1 MYVYE
6 KSALDA
12 FEKIKE
18 VSDGMDEVFLRKAL
32 KPYSKG
38 KTALAQAEELITL
51 IDKKRKLI
59 AFYYD
64 IKEAVETLKPEHKRL
79 LGEKYGF
86 IGNGVTDEINRN
98 YFRKTL
104 LATAKFAKAM
114 QDKGY
119 TPEKYEQA
127 AKEFYFF
134 DEILCA
140 KKESEKRAKT
150 IGVLRPTDENAR

>member
-1 MYVYE
+1 MHVYE
-6 KSALDA
+6 RSALEA
-12 FEKIKE
+12 YEKTEE
-18 VSDGMDEVFLRKAL
+18 VLHGMDEVFFKKAL

-51 IDKKRKLI
+51 IDKKQKLI

-64 IKEAVETLKPEHKRL
+64 IKEALGTLKPEHKRL

-98 YFRKTL
+98 YFRKIL

-119 TPEKYEQA
+119 TPEKYEQT

-140 KKESEKRAKT
+140 KKESEKRCKS
-150 IGVLRPTDENAR
+150 IGTLRPVNEE